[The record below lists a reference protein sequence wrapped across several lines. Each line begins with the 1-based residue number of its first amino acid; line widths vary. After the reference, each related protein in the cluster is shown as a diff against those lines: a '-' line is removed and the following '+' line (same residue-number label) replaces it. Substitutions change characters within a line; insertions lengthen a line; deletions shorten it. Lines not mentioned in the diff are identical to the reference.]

1 MRNNNVQIS
10 KQLYEDIIRYFFNDE
25 TDKKESIKKALIEKT
40 DKLVKHEQY
49 TKRRRKVDC

>member
-10 KQLYEDIIRYFFNDE
+10 KQLYEDIIRFFFNDE

-49 TKRRRKVDC
+49 TKRRSKGDC